1 MPLEVGWRHQASMS
15 NNFDRAKA
23 TEAVSASPDSE
34 AVSMALD
41 NVFAELA
48 GVSITR
54 RSNNREAGTKT
65 LEFAPGFDMA
75 KSIDFSQA
83 YVPNWM
89 SKDGV

>member
-1 MPLEVGWRHQASMS
+1 MS

-23 TEAVSASPDSE
+23 TEAVSASVDSE
-34 AVSMALD
+34 AVSKAALD
-41 NVFAELA
+41 NVLAELA

-75 KSIDFSQA
+75 KPIDFSQA

>member
-1 MPLEVGWRHQASMS
+1 MS

-23 TEAVSASPDSE
+23 TEAVSVSNDSE
-34 AVSMALD
+34 EVSKAALD

-75 KSIDFSQA
+75 KQIDFSQA

-89 SKDGV
+89 SKDRV